1 MATAGET
8 IEFGSWQIPWGMAEI
23 KFESRFVRNFLLH
36 VPIYGMGF
44 YCFTTRAPA
53 HVVFLKGRIK

>member
-23 KFESRFVRNFLLH
+23 KFESIFIRPFVLH
-36 VPIYGMGF
+36 VPIYAMGF
-44 YCFTTRAPA
+44 YCFTIMVST
-53 HVVFLKGRIK
+53 HVIFLKEGE